1 MIVSLDIPNNKLTK
15 YDLKT
20 SSSVADGAGIYILM
34 NPKIETTDRLTLE
47 TYSLLNENMT
57 A

>member
-47 TYSLLNENMT
+47 TYSLLN
-57 A
+57 